1 MTKHIVSYTLPYTH
15 RVQVGIEAATPQQAI
30 DKASA
35 LFDTGDLWD
44 DTAEYP
50 LLFDDFEEDADAGVP
65 LEFHVDQSLP
75 DTATYPDPD
84 ASVRVLR
91 ANINARIAARL
102 LAEAYQ
108 NAEANDA
115 SVAWEDI
122 NEAYEYALDS
132 QC

>member
-30 DKASA
+30 DEASA
-35 LFDTGDLWD
+35 LFDAGDIWD

-50 LLFDDFEEDADAGVP
+50 LLFDDFEEDADAGAS

-91 ANINARIAARL
+91 ANARKAARAL
-102 LAEAYQ
+102 
-108 NAEANDA
+108 
-115 SVAWEDI
+115 V
-122 NEAYEYALDS
+122 EAYENGEDRGGSIDWADLDTAYQLALAS
-132 QC
+132 QR